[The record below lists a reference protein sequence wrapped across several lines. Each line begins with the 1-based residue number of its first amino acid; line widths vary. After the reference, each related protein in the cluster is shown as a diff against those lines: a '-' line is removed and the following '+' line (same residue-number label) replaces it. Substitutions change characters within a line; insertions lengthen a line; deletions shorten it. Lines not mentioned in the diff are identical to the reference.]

1 MHAHHGAAR
10 ATPLRPDFVRTA
22 RAAAAI
28 AACAALAACGGGSGI
43 DPEEDETAIVADMP
57 ARELAPDS
65 AIVADPALGRLVHGS
80 FAADSQD
87 ALALIS
93 RYFGS
98 RTALTGAD
106 MLQAGDVL
114 LIDGR
119 HVTPADLG
127 DADRL
132 AAKAFAAQVPII
144 IVGLDDALEEAVHR
158 LLPTASLPGFNS
170 LAVVMPA
177 RPGMDWSDG
186 AILLSPSQ
194 ADPSIAI
201 TRTVTDQMA
210 AQLRQFQARRTEPR
224 AQSAPVALAAQ
235 AGDAGNS
242 QCTASNPSYCNY
254 VKQVPQGRLSISDSS
269 PSQCLSRDWV
279 PYASA
284 VNFFWSRTYVGYDA
298 NAPIKYFA
306 PQCPSQVWNFYPVLY
321 LTYATDPATGKLTEP
336 SRVLYL
342 GMGASFDP
350 KVADRNA
357 GLFGWFQTRRSLEV
371 IPDPGFAKGGD
382 NLNRK
387 GLTWLANAPTTQNGQ
402 TTQSDTSGWSLN
414 GKLAGT
420 GGGDKPPTGTAEF
433 GWSVNFSHTTSNTI
447 ADWKLLDRTDPQ
459 AGIWRF
465 EAQQASPYA
474 VDGAS
479 DAGCASMGNH
489 LFKWDATHCR
499 SLPRHVIT
507 DRIKD
512 LSVNTAALQGLVVW
526 DLGSLNNA
534 KTTMAL
540 AVNTH
545 SWYDAAG
552 CARLTKGSKQGVL
565 GQSAMD
571 PKDLKSAD
579 CANNQSLPP
588 NDGTWYE
595 RAQRSMSQTLHIHV
609 DQLTIPKD

>member
-1 MHAHHGAAR
+1 MHTRPGAAR
-10 ATPLRPDFVRTA
+10 PSLLRST
-22 RAAAAI
+22 RAAAAM
-28 AACAALAACGGGSGI
+28 AALTAIAACGGGSGI
-43 DPEEDETAIVADMP
+43 DPEEDDAAIVADMP
-57 ARELAPDS
+57 ARELEPDS
-65 AIVADPALGRLVHGS
+65 AIVADPALGRLVHGP
-80 FAADSQD
+80 FAADSQQ
-87 ALALIS
+87 ALERIA

-98 RTALTGAD
+98 RTALAGAD
-106 MLQAGDVL
+106 MLQPGDVL

-119 HVTPADLG
+119 HVTPAELG

-132 AAKAFAAQVPII
+132 AAKAFAAQVPIV
-144 IVGLDDALEEAVHR
+144 IVGFDDALEDAVHR

-170 LAVVMPA
+170 LAVVMPP
-177 RPGMDWSDG
+177 RPGRDWSDG
-186 AILLSPSQ
+186 AILLTPSQ
-194 ADPSIAI
+194 ADDTIAI
-201 TRTVTDQMA
+201 ARSATDQMA
-210 AQLRQFQARRTEPR
+210 AQLRQFQQRRLQPQAG
-224 AQSAPVALAAQ
+224 AQAQ
-235 AGDAGNS
+235 AGEAGSS
-242 QCTASNPSYCNY
+242 QCTSSNPAYCNY

-269 PSQCLSRDWV
+269 GDRSHCLSRDWV
-279 PYASA
+279 PYSTAESTLWA
-284 VNFFWSRTYVGYDA
+284 RTYVGYDA
-298 NAPIKYFA
+298 NAPVKYFT

-371 IPDPGFAKGGD
+371 IPDPGFARGGD
-382 NLNRK
+382 NLDRK

-402 TTQSDTSGWSLN
+402 TTQSDTAGWSLN
-414 GKLAGT
+414 GKLGGSA
-420 GGGDKPPTGTAEF
+420 GGDKPPTGSADF
-433 GWSVNFSHTTSNTI
+433 GWSVSFSHTTSNTI

-465 EAQQASPYA
+465 EAQQSSPYA
-474 VDGAS
+474 VDGSSA
-479 DAGCASMGNH
+479 ANCASMGNH

-512 LSVNTAALQGLVVW
+512 LSLHTAALQGLVVW
-526 DLGSLNNA
+526 DLGALNNGR
-534 KTTMAL
+534 TTMAL
-540 AVNTH
+540 TVNTE

-595 RAQRSMSQTLHIHV
+595 RAQRRMSQTLRIHI
-609 DQLTIPKD
+609 DQLTIPRD